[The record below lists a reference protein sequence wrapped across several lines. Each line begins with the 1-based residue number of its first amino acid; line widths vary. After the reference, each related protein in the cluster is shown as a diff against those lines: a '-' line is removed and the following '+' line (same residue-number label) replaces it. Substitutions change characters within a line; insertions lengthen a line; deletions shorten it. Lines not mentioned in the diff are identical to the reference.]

1 MKGLKRSAHSLSSV
15 DRCLH
20 RFAKAVIFDLR
31 FFLSAAE
38 LLLWKLRVVDL
49 NSIQPRMLA
58 AEWAGKCNWLSAH
71 RVAGAVAGAVADS
84 VADSVAEV
92 LLNRGRGYDWDW

>member
-1 MKGLKRSAHSLSSV
+1 MKGLKKLAHFLSSV

-20 RFAKAVIFDLR
+20 QFANAVILDLR
-31 FFLSAAE
+31 LFFPAAE
-38 LLLWKLRVVDL
+38 QLWKWRVVGL
-49 NSIQPRMLA
+49 NSIRPRMLA
-58 AEWAGKCNWLSAH
+58 AEWAGKCNWWSVY
-71 RVAGAVAGAVADS
+71 RVAGA